1 MQLEYHVLGASGD
14 YEDYNEHLMYIFKEK
29 DKAVNKKRELEEK
42 QEQDRAA
49 LTKKIKDME
58 EELFNKYKIKSK
70 EIEDLYEVINDED
83 YEEYRDLAYECDCVN
98 KKLPECT
105 RYFVEEYGVNEN
117 GKVVKHSR
125 MYEEDR
131 GFTNYYDL
139 ERDGEKE

>member
-1 MQLEYHVLGASGD
+1 MQLEYHVLGANGD
-14 YEDYNEHLMYIFKEK
+14 YEDYGEHLMYIFKEK

-49 LTKKIKDME
+49 LTKKIKEME

-98 KKLPECT
+98 KELPECT

-117 GKVVKHSR
+117 GKVVKYSR

-139 ERDGEKE
+139 ERCGDRE